1 MIRTTEIAPG
11 LAIAAQPEPS
21 DIAGLAE
28 TGFKTLIN
36 NRPDGEEPA
45 QMPMA
50 VGRDK
55 AKRHGLAYVYIPV
68 TSSTITT
75 ADVAAFERALE
86 ASPKPIVAHCRSGT
100 RTYLLWATGQALGGK
115 ADPAKL
121 VADAAAKGYDIKSLP
136 DLETRLKAR

>member
-11 LAIAAQPEPS
+11 LAVAAQLVAA

-28 TGFKTLIN
+28 QGVRTLVN
-36 NRPDGEEPA
+36 NRPDGEEAA

-50 VGRDK
+50 AARDE

-68 TSSTITT
+68 TSGTITT
-75 ADVAAFERALE
+75 ADVAAFERALAE
-86 ASPKPIVAHCRSGT
+86 SPKPIVAHCRSGT

-115 ADPAKL
+115 ADPARL

-136 DLETRLKAR
+136 DLVKRLKG